1 MHCGIMW
8 HNVLHS
14 FTDYTTVTERVPRRI
29 KGWFKLLPCNVTTP
43 YKQEAGCIYVAGAR
57 NAIKHFGYHGT

>member
-29 KGWFKLLPCNVTTP
+29 KGWFKLLPC
-43 YKQEAGCIYVAGAR
+43 IYVAGAR